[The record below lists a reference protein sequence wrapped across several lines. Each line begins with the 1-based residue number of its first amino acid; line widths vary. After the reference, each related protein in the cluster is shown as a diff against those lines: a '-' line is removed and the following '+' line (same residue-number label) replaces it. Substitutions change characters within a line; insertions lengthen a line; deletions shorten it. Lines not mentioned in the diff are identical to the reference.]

1 MLRIHDIL
9 GKLLNV
15 LQKKRKKS
23 EPKQQDI
30 REDSWVEDD
39 KTRDLLRNIIDKN
52 KKRTDASDPIAADFV
67 LPAEL
72 QTKQENPAKS
82 KEVKER
88 EEVFNDEIVMD
99 LLTEYNMEQIAA
111 MLKITNYMDDVNADM
126 LKLMFRPEMSA
137 EDITAY
143 IEMFYGKGELK

>member
-15 LQKKRKKS
+15 LQKKRKKL
-23 EPKQQDI
+23 EPEQQDI

-39 KTRDLLRNIIDKN
+39 KTRDLLKNIIDKN
-52 KKRTDASDPIAADFV
+52 KKRTDASDPKAADFV
-67 LPAEL
+67 FPAEF

>member
-9 GKLLNV
+9 GKFLNV
-15 LQKKRKKS
+15 LPGKKKKS
-23 EPKQQDI
+23 EPDQQDI

-39 KTRDLLRNIIDKN
+39 KTRGLLRNIIDEN
-52 KKRTDASDPIAADFV
+52 KKRTDASDAKAANFV
-67 LPAEL
+67 LPTEF
-72 QTKQENPAKS
+72 QTKQEKKTIPK
-82 KEVKER
+82 KEG
-88 EEVFNDEIVMD
+88 VFNDEIVMD

-111 MLKITNYMDDVNADM
+111 MLKVTNYMDDVNADM

-143 IEMFYGKGELK
+143 IETFYGKGEL

>member
-23 EPKQQDI
+23 EPEQQDI

-39 KTRDLLRNIIDKN
+39 KTRDLLKNIIDKN
-52 KKRTDASDPIAADFV
+52 KTRTNASDPKAADFV
-67 LPAEL
+67 LPVEF

-111 MLKITNYMDDVNADM
+111 MLKITNYMDDVKADM

-143 IEMFYGKGELK
+143 IEMFYGKG